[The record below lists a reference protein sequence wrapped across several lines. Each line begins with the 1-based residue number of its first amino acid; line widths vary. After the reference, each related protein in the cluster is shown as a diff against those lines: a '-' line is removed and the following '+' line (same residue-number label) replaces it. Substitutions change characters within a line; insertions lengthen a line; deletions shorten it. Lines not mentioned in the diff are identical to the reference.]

1 MIYFC
6 YIPLAILARLPIDE
20 QRDSYNGKY
29 DYEYDIRHAIDIIRK
44 GLETEVFNTNQ
55 QVPSMQE
62 K

>member
-1 MIYFC
+1 MCVCVCVCVCGVPVWC
-6 YIPLAILARLPIDE
+6 YMHVHVIGIRISL
-20 QRDSYNGKY
+20 SVGKR
-29 DYEYDIRHAIDIIRK
+29 ITIDIIRK